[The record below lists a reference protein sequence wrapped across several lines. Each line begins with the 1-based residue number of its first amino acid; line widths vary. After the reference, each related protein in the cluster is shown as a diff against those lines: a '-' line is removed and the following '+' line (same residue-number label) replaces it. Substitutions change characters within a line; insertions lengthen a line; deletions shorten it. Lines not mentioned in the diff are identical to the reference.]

1 MGVAAALRAVVFDLW
16 NTIAEW
22 PGEVWADVRPSVA
35 ERVGLTLEEFDE
47 RWYGDLAHVREMG
60 PLADA
65 LAVIGA
71 SPETSAEILELRRDV
86 TLQGLEP
93 VPGAA
98 ETIAALRERGL
109 KIGLITVCS
118 EDVPLLWQET
128 AFHGL
133 FDAEV
138 FSCSVGLRK
147 PDPRIYHLA
156 LEQLGVEPG
165 EAVFVGDGANDEL
178 AGAERVG
185 MKAILLERDDT
196 DVEWAGRRIRALP
209 ELLNVVAPAM
219 PQGQSLGHRQNDTR
233 SG

>member
-1 MGVAAALRAVVFDLW
+1 MGAAAPRAVVFDLW

-22 PGEVWADVRPSVA
+22 PAEAWAEVRPSVA
-35 ERVGLTLEEFDE
+35 ERVGLTLEEFDA

-93 VPGAA
+93 VPGAG

>member
-1 MGVAAALRAVVFDLW
+1 VALRAVVFDLW

-22 PGEVWADVRPSVA
+22 PTEVWAEARPGVA
-35 ERVGLTLEEFDE
+35 ELVGLTLEEFDA

-71 SPETSAEILELRRDV
+71 SPETAAEILERRRDV
-86 TLQGLEP
+86 TLQGLTP
-93 VPGAA
+93 VPGVA
-98 ETIAALRERGL
+98 ETIAELRERGL
-109 KIGLITVCS
+109 KTGLITVCS
-118 EDVPLLWQET
+118 EDVPLLWEET

-147 PDPRIYHLA
+147 PDPRIYRLA
-156 LEQLGVEPG
+156 LDQLGVEG
-165 EAVFVGDGANDEL
+165 DEAVFVGDGANDEL

-185 MKAILLERDDT
+185 MSAILLERDDT
-196 DVEWAGRRIRALP
+196 EVEWAGRRIRALP
-209 ELLNVVAPAM
+209 ELLDV
-219 PQGQSLGHRQNDTR
+219 L
-233 SG
+233 

>member
-1 MGVAAALRAVVFDLW
+1 MGSAVAPRAVVFDLW

-22 PGEVWADVRPSVA
+22 PEAVWAGVRPKVA
-35 ERVGLTLEEFDE
+35 ECLGLTIAEFDS
-47 RWYGDLAHVREMG
+47 RWYGDLAHMRETG
-60 PLADA
+60 PIADA
-65 LAVIGA
+65 LAVWGPR
-71 SPETSAEILELRRDV
+71 PETVAEVLELRRDV
-86 TLQGLEP
+86 TLQGLAP

-109 KIGLITVCS
+109 KTGLITVCS
-118 EDVPLLWQET
+118 EDVPLLWSQT

-138 FSCSVGLRK
+138 FSSTVGLRK

-156 LEQLGVEPG
+156 LEQLGVEPA

-185 MKAILLERDDT
+185 MTAILLERDDT
-196 DVEWAGRRIRALP
+196 EFEWSGRRARALP
-209 ELLNVVAPAM
+209 ELLD
-219 PQGQSLGHRQNDTR
+219 LL
-233 SG
+233 